1 MSSIWE
7 SHSRSMIFYIFL
19 YVFLIRVLGS
29 DNLKSF
35 EADKG
40 IEFLPPTKSKKIVRL
55 RVKFFEPVP
64 QLAHLSTCTFPNWHF
79 PQLEL
84 FAIFVSSIEN
94 LSPPTTGTLFVF
106 ILCDIADSRKVV
118 LIEHFFYFWVL
129 FWKVLVIRKDIF
141 YILLFFQKFVRYQ
154 KKIDQIFCLK
164 IIFRKN
170 LSLIRAQ

>member
-1 MSSIWE
+1 
-7 SHSRSMIFYIFL
+7 MIEDLGGGYVKRTKVSEFFTKIKKNPFFKEVIDFAKYFRVSFSQHDIYIFL

-40 IEFLPPTKSKKIVRL
+40 IEFLPP
-55 RVKFFEPVP
+55 VP
-64 QLAHLSTCTFPNWHF
+64 QPAHLSTCTFPNLHI

-118 LIEHFFYFWVL
+118 LIEHFFYF
-129 FWKVLVIRKDIF
+129 
-141 YILLFFQKFVRYQ
+141 
-154 KKIDQIFCLK
+154 
-164 IIFRKN
+164 
-170 LSLIRAQ
+170 